1 MSPGDFSNY
10 QNLIDLFKNLRDN
23 INHKKVLK
31 NKINFKSDLDKI
43 KKGNPNLKS
52 KEQIS
57 AIQNVEKLF
66 YLREKINDFLETILF
81 CYMKLNRKQ
90 HLEGVSKY

>member
-1 MSPGDFSNY
+1 MSSGDFSNY

-66 YLREKINDFLETILF
+66 YLREKINDFFRDYSFLLYEA
-81 CYMKLNRKQ
+81 
-90 HLEGVSKY
+90 E

>member
-66 YLREKINDFLETILF
+66 YLREKINDFFRDYSFLLYEA
-81 CYMKLNRKQ
+81 
-90 HLEGVSKY
+90 E